1 VFPEKISDIDEV
13 TNVIILVKVSDPSS
27 VKL

>member
-13 TNVIILVKVSDPSS
+13 TNVIILVKVSDPNS